1 MLPNDWLFVILKGR
15 KKKTETESENEM
27 SFYSIDHWGYPTVV
41 WLFVQI
47 TYMHVLIN
55 IDSLRKNALN
65 QAGNGFLRAPVSTV
79 HWRTCWNP
87 ETPLRKNLKDAKLRF
102 RGENYK
108 TLFEITFVL
117 GIDTFDLIWTR
128 YKY

>member
-15 KKKTETESENEM
+15 KKTETESENEM

-79 HWRTCWNP
+79 H
-87 ETPLRKNLKDAKLRF
+87 
-102 RGENYK
+102 
-108 TLFEITFVL
+108 
-117 GIDTFDLIWTR
+117 
-128 YKY
+128 